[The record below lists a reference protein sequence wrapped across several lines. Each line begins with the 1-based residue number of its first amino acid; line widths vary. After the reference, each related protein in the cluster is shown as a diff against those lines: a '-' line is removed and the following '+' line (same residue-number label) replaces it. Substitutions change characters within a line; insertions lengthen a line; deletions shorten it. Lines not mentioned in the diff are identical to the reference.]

1 MKVIKRISGLNLK
14 SCVLTI
20 GNFDGV
26 HIGHQEILTTARQ
39 TADRKKNKLVV
50 MTFDPHPLAVLSP
63 EKAPATLTPPLL
75 KQHLLAR
82 LGVDC
87 LFILKST
94 PRLLKL
100 SPADFIERFIIK
112 IIRPCVVI
120 EGDDFNFGSGRTGS
134 VHTLQK
140 ILAEKGTGVIIVPS
154 KHAKLTGQTVE
165 VSSTVIRK
173 LLLEGNVSDAAI
185 ELGRPYRLIGR
196 IIKGRGK
203 GAKLGFPTA
212 NMRPPRQLVPADGV
226 YAGFVQI
233 AAAEKK
239 VCSSA
244 DKIPAVFSLGRTR
257 TFGNDRPRLIEA
269 HLLIKD
275 VDDLYGKWLAMDFI
289 TRLRSQQ
296 KFETESQLIS
306 QIAKDCQ
313 KAKKILSEA
322 KTKRLLF

>member
-1 MKVIKRISGLNLK
+1 MRVVKKISEFDTCD
-14 SCVLTI
+14 CVLTI

-39 TADRKKNKLVV
+39 TADRKKTKLVV

-63 EKAPATLTPPLL
+63 EKAPATLTPLAL
-75 KQHLLAR
+75 KHHILAE
-82 LGVDC
+82 LGTDC
-87 LFILKST
+87 LIVLKST
-94 PRLLKL
+94 PSLLKL

-112 IIRPCVVI
+112 IIRPAIVI

-134 VHTLQK
+134 VRTLQK
-140 ILAEKGTGVIIVPS
+140 ILAEKNIDVIIVPS

-233 AAAEKK
+233 ADTEKK
-239 VCSSA
+239 ICSA
-244 DKIPAVFSLGRTR
+244 GDKIPAVFSLGRTR

-275 VDDLYGKWLAMDFI
+275 VGDLYGKWLAMDFI
-289 TRLRSQQ
+289 ARLRDQK
-296 KFETESQLIS
+296 KFEAESLLS
-306 QIAKDCQ
+306 AQIAKDCE
-313 KAKKILSEA
+313 KARKILFA
-322 KTKRLLF
+322 RQK